1 MSDGLASYYAAR
13 DESESEQRL
22 ETLLSREAEP
32 AVRAIVR
39 SKLGPS
45 LPDTDD
51 VCADVIIDL
60 MVRLRQAKNG
70 AGAIEDFSGY
80 VATAA
85 YNACNN
91 YLRRK
96 NPLRWRLRNR
106 FLYVL
111 KHDPRFAVWET
122 PGRMRLCGLATW
134 RGLDSIGRPPAREDC
149 EFENDSPPDDLLLR
163 IFRLS
168 RGPLEVNGTIDLSVE
183 LSGVRYYPAEHVVE
197 ALPDRN
203 PGVDQRMEQKSF
215 AARLWTEIRALP
227 LPQRRALLLNLP
239 DDGVNLFLLT
249 GVAHFRQIAE
259 TLDIPAEE
267 FAVLFHDLPLEDNT
281 IATRLGLTR
290 QQVINLRMSARKRL
304 SNRIS
309 GRS

>member
-122 PGRMRLCGLATW
+122 AGRMRLCGA
-134 RGLDSIGRPPAREDC
+134 PAA
-149 EFENDSPPDDLLLR
+149 P
-163 IFRLS
+163 
-168 RGPLEVNGTIDLSVE
+168 
-183 LSGVRYYPAEHVVE
+183 
-197 ALPDRN
+197 
-203 PGVDQRMEQKSF
+203 
-215 AARLWTEIRALP
+215 
-227 LPQRRALLLNLP
+227 
-239 DDGVNLFLLT
+239 
-249 GVAHFRQIAE
+249 
-259 TLDIPAEE
+259 
-267 FAVLFHDLPLEDNT
+267 
-281 IATRLGLTR
+281 
-290 QQVINLRMSARKRL
+290 
-304 SNRIS
+304 
-309 GRS
+309 